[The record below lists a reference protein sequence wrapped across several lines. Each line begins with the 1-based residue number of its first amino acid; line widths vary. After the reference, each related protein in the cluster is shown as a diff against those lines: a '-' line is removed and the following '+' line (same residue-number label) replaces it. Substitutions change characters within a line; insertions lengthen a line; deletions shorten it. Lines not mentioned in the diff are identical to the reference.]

1 MKKNGAGALI
11 YHCAFILFIMAPLLI
26 IIAVAFTDKGYISLP
41 TDGLSLRW
49 FKALKDTPQMQAAFF
64 LSLKLAATSS
74 TVAVALAVPAAVA
87 IARHRFFGRDVISA
101 FLMSPMMIPNVV
113 LGIAF
118 LRFFDLIGLTGSF
131 PLLCCAHIIFIM
143 PYAMRLIL
151 AATIGMDRDAES
163 AARSLGASRL
173 TTFRRVFIPLI
184 LSGLAGGWILSFIQ
198 SFDELTMTI
207 FVATPGTST
216 LPVVM
221 YNHIAQTID
230 PLVTSVSAVLIA
242 MTLGFMVLLDR
253 IIGLDTVL
261 IGKN

>member
-1 MKKNGAGALI
+1 MKRNGTAAQI
-11 YHCAFILFIMAPLLI
+11 YHCAFLVFIMAPLLI
-26 IIAVAFTDKGYISLP
+26 IVAVAFTDKGYISLP

-49 FKALKDTPQMQAAFF
+49 FIALKDTPEIQTAFF
-64 LSLKLAATSS
+64 LSLKLAAISS
-74 TVAVALAVPAAVA
+74 TIAVALAVPSAVA
-87 IARHRFFGRDVISA
+87 LARHRFPGRDVVSG

-118 LRFFDLIGLTGSF
+118 LRFFNIIGLTGSF
-131 PLLCCAHIIFIM
+131 TLLCCAHIIFIM

-151 AATIGMDRDAES
+151 AATIGMDRDAEN

-173 TTFRRVFIPLI
+173 TTFRRIFLPLI

-230 PLVTSVSAVLIA
+230 PLITSVSTVLIA
-242 MTLGFMVLLDR
+242 MTLIFMVVLDR